1 MGRVPGSQRGTHAP
15 CMHTPMS
22 KRTEPDWDQ
31 WTQTMLAAVDLLDA
45 VEDNEA
51 EVPKQVR
58 KAAARFRK
66 VFGRMAAR

>member
-1 MGRVPGSQRGTHAP
+1 MG
-15 CMHTPMS
+15 

-45 VEDNEA
+45 VEDNES

-58 KAAARFRK
+58 KAAAKFRK